1 MKLTTTKVVDDNK
14 FQATMVTEA
23 NDLELEKI
31 EKFGEPLVNI
41 GGSFTGPPAFV
52 EPNQNKLLI
61 TASPFVFIKDK
72 DGDIEA
78 EEKVDVWAAEVRT
91 RIIDAKTTL
100 VGLIDNFTDELAETI

>member
-1 MKLTTTKVVDDNK
+1 MKLTITKIVDDNK
-14 FQATMVTEA
+14 FKATMATEA

-31 EKFGEPLVNI
+31 EKFGEPSINI

-52 EPNQNKLLI
+52 EPNQNKLLV

-72 DGDIEA
+72 DGDAEA
-78 EEKVDVWAAEVRT
+78 EEKVDVWTTEVRT

-100 VGLIDNFTDELAETI
+100 VGLTDSFTDESTETI